1 MVMGNNQLD
10 DFILEKEVYLRN
22 ISAQS
27 RSRYGEPSARESF
40 TEKLYALLQETKHLR
55 LKIQSQR
62 NGEKDR
68 EITEMQYKISPVNQ
82 VETGKE
88 RLLVK
93 SYSEDTLNAP
103 KNDKK
108 TEGSNVTFN
117 RKNGASRKCK
127 LDLRNLTVINL

>member
-1 MVMGNNQLD
+1 MLGNNQLD

-27 RSRYGEPSARESF
+27 RSRYGEYSARDNF

-62 NGEKDR
+62 KGEKDR
-68 EITEMQYKISPVNQ
+68 EIPEIQYKISPVNQ

-88 RLLVK
+88 RLLIK
-93 SYSEDTLNAP
+93 SYS
-103 KNDKK
+103 
-108 TEGSNVTFN
+108 
-117 RKNGASRKCK
+117 
-127 LDLRNLTVINL
+127 